1 MTIEELY
8 EWAKALGIENYD
20 IRIYG
25 DDGCITYL
33 YGSCE
38 IDVDDARKEVL
49 L

>member
-8 EWAKALGIENYD
+8 EWAKSLGIENYD
-20 IRIYG
+20 IRIYD
-25 DDGCITYL
+25 DDGRITYL
-33 YGSCE
+33 YDSCE